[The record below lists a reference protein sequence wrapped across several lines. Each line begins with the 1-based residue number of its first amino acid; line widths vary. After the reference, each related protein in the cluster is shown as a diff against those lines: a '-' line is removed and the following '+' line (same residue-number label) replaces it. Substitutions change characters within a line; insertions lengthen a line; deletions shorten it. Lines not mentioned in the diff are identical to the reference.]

1 VKNTTVKN
9 TAEKNTVAKKNTVK
23 KKNTA
28 AEKISN
34 TVMKTANMITDKT
47 A

>member
-1 VKNTTVKN
+1 MT